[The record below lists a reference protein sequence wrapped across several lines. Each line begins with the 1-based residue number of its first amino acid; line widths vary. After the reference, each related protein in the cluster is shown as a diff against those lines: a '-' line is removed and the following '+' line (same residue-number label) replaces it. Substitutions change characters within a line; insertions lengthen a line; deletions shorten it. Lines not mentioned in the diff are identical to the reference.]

1 MPKDR
6 MMSLRMPEI
15 LIEEYKKFCEENS
28 FTMSKRL
35 RKLMESDLE
44 RWRKYQYDKKKE
56 PKDPDYLPHP
66 NQIIN
71 TP

>member
-1 MPKDR
+1 
-6 MMSLRMPEI
+6 MMSLRIPEV

-35 RKLMESDLE
+35 RKLMETDLE

-56 PKDPDYLPHP
+56 SST
-66 NQIIN
+66 NSE
-71 TP
+71 

>member
-1 MPKDR
+1 
-6 MMSLRMPEI
+6 MMSLRLPEI

-44 RWRKYQYDKKKE
+44 RWRKYQYDKKKT
-56 PKDPDYLPHP
+56 DSQTSD
-66 NQIIN
+66 
-71 TP
+71 

>member
-1 MPKDR
+1 MAKDR
-6 MMSLRMPEI
+6 MMSLRIPEV

-44 RWRKYQYDKKKE
+44 RWRKYQYDKKKD
-56 PKDPDYLPHP
+56 PKSSD
-66 NQIIN
+66 
-71 TP
+71 

>member
-6 MMSLRMPEI
+6 MMSLRLPEK
-15 LIEEYKKFCEENS
+15 LITEYKKFCDENS

-35 RKLMESDLE
+35 RKLMENDLD

-56 PKDPDYLPHP
+56 SNNSD
-66 NQIIN
+66 
-71 TP
+71 